1 MEEES
6 CAKFQ
11 PFCKLFKLRAYVA
24 CKKTCKLCPDDKPKG
39 VSESGNGV
47 INIYNTSLI
56 LKRNRV
62 HR

>member
-47 INIYNTSLI
+47 INIYNTILI
-56 LKRNRV
+56 
-62 HR
+62 